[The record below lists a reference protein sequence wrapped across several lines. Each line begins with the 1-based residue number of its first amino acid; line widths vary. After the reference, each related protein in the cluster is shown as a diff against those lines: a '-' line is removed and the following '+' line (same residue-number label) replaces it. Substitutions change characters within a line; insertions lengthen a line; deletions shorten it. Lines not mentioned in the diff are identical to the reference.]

1 LQVVTL
7 TSIGNDFTFM
17 QKKALILDL
26 DNTIYPVQSI
36 GEELFASLFK
46 LIRQNGS
53 HDNEIERIEEE
64 IMRRPFQFVANDFHF
79 SEDLKSKGIALLKEL
94 TYNGKME
101 PFDDYPHIRSL
112 PIDKFLVTT
121 GFLKL
126 QESKVERLNIRE
138 DFKEIY
144 IVDPSTSD
152 KTKKDVFADI
162 LRNYGYTIS
171 EVLVVGDDLHSEIK
185 AATALGIEAIL
196 YNKLNR
202 QTGNGSVKQIENF
215 NELSNFI

>member
-1 LQVVTL
+1 LSVVTL
-7 TSIGNDFTFM
+7 ATIGNQITFM

-36 GEELFASLFK
+36 GAELFAPLFK

-53 HDNEIERIEEE
+53 HEIEMEKIEEE
-64 IMRRPFQFVANDFHF
+64 IMRQPFQFVANDFHF
-79 SEDLKSKGIALLKEL
+79 SEDLKSKGVALLKEL
-94 TYNGKME
+94 AYNGKME
-101 PFDDYPHIRSL
+101 PFDDYPFIRSL
-112 PIDKFLVTT
+112 PLDKFLVTT

-126 QESKVERLNIRE
+126 QESKVDRLNIRQ

-152 KTKKDVFADI
+152 KTKKDVFAGI
-162 LRNYGYTIS
+162 LRNYGYAIS

-185 AATALGIEAIL
+185 AASALGIEAIL
-196 YNKLNR
+196 YNRLNL
-202 QTGNGSVKQIENF
+202 QMAGGSVKHIENF